1 MWAQISISS
10 PRDRCNVAALKSTP
24 RTTTLEKRPLLL
36 KYLTSLKMTRLVS
49 LFLSSTNPI
58 KSPNPAV
65 NVYPRVDSSAAE
77 SAAESSPQQMH

>member
-24 RTTTLEKRPLLL
+24 RTTILEKRPLLL

-49 LFLSSTNPI
+49 LFFASTNPI
-58 KSPNPAV
+58 KSPKQAL
-65 NVYPRVDSSAAE
+65 NVDPRVD
-77 SAAESSPQQMH
+77 